1 MRTHNL
7 GFSGT
12 PAEWQGK
19 AMFEWHRRK
28 QSAGGIARRPQY
40 TIELTYTVEVYP
52 ECTIRIRI
60 RLRAA
65 RMRTRRAAPAFAVAR
80 FAGR

>member
-40 TIELTYTVEVYP
+40 TIELTYSGGFILSVPSEYEYV
-52 ECTIRIRI
+52 
-60 RLRAA
+60 
-65 RMRTRRAAPAFAVAR
+65 
-80 FAGR
+80 

>member
-1 MRTHNL
+1 V
-7 GFSGT
+7 GT

-40 TIELTYTVEVYP
+40 TIELTYEYTVEIY
-52 ECTIRIRI
+52 IRIRI

>member
-1 MRTHNL
+1 M
-7 GFSGT
+7 GA

-52 ECTIRIRI
+52 GVYYPNTNTFESGTHEDS
-60 RLRAA
+60 
-65 RMRTRRAAPAFAVAR
+65 
-80 FAGR
+80 